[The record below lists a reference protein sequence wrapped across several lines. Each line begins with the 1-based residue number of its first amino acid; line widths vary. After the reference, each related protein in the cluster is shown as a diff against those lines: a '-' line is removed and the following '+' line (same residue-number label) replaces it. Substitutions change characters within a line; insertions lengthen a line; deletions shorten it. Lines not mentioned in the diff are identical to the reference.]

1 MIGNQYLM
9 IISELNPMK
18 KIFLITILTA
28 CIGMQYA
35 SAQWAA
41 NVNNIYNTNTGFV
54 GIGNNSPTTLL
65 YVAKNMTEPCITV
78 RNMGGNGGATYAMVD
93 DASGAFWK
101 FKATNTGGFKIRDN
115 SNALDVITIESGSFA
130 NAIYIKS
137 TDNIGIGTSAPNASA
152 VLDISSTTK
161 GFLAPRMNHAQ
172 LEAISSPTE
181 GLMVYCTDCAPDES
195 GRVAMYIAG
204 AWYMMS
210 IDDCL
215 SPPDDPLAG
224 TSEATSTSITW
235 VWNSVEDADGYKW
248 SATNDYSAAQ
258 EMGGLTSKT
267 ETGLEPGT
275 SYTRY
280 VWSYNGCGH
289 SAAVELTIT
298 TTNGE

>member
-9 IISELNPMK
+9 IISELNHMK
-18 KIFLITILTA
+18 KIFLIIIVTA

-41 NVNNIYNTNTGFV
+41 NGNNIYNTNTGFV

-65 YVAKNMTEPCITV
+65 YVAKTMTEPCITV
-78 RNMGGNGGATYAMVD
+78 RNMGGAGGATYSMVD

-130 NAIYIKS
+130 NAIYIKN
-137 TDNIGIGTSAPNASA
+137 TDNIGIGTSAPNTSA

-172 LEAISSPTE
+172 LEAISSPAE

-204 AWYMMS
+204 SWYMMS

-215 SPPDDPLAG
+215 SPPVDPSPG
-224 TSEATSTSITW
+224 SSEAGSTSITW
-235 VWNSVEDADGYKW
+235 AWQSVEGANGYKW
-248 SATNDYSAAQ
+248 SATLDYSTAE
-258 EMGGLTSKT
+258 EMGSLTAKT
-267 ETGLEPGT
+267 ETGLIPGT

-280 VWSYNGCGH
+280 VWSYNACGK
-289 SAAVELTIT
+289 SNATPLTTST
-298 TTNGE
+298 TTGE